1 LSSKI
6 LQLSPRSSTRIPR
19 RKITAQPSWSAAQA
33 PLLDMSLDLSLDMGF
48 VRSWFESDSDP
59 AENSAESSSGRKVN
73 WGAISGMALS
83 VAFSLVCWAGVI
95 WIVERVWR

>member
-1 LSSKI
+1 
-6 LQLSPRSSTRIPR
+6 
-19 RKITAQPSWSAAQA
+19 
-33 PLLDMSLDLSLDMGF
+33 MSLDLSLDMGF

-95 WIVERVWR
+95 WIVERVFDDPLRLGQSPTFHFNLNSAEDGPGRERGDR

>member
-19 RKITAQPSWSAAQA
+19 RKIAAQHSWSAVPA
-33 PLLDMSLDLSLDMGF
+33 PSLDMSLDLSLDMGF
-48 VRSWFESDSDP
+48 VRSWFESESDL
-59 AENSAESSSGRKVN
+59 AESSAERQVN

-83 VAFSLVCWAGVI
+83 VVFSLVCWAGVI
-95 WIVERVWR
+95 WIVAHFWR